1 MCVAWPGWPLSLSAA
16 VDRIWTGLYKER
28 NERERHGISESSPH
42 KTFSYFVLSVLF
54 LFHFEIRFLKRKAYV
69 YYYILLNKRE
79 RDMTWRVLP
88 VHGRSTAGRERCRE
102 VCFRERERER
112 EERTS
117 SMSIR
122 LFSTTPTIR
131 SKRKGK
137 GGRSA
142 HIQRRR
148 QRKEREKREG
158 PGLASRPTASGPH
171 NPGWKLFFFSFFFP
185 NVFFWS
191 SLSLS
196 LFSFSLYGLA
206 QHVISVCLSLS
217 LDLLSLSSR
226 LASLLQSGR
235 LFLILLASPQ
245 SFIYLYQT
253 STLCCTRQS
262 STYYFFF
269 LWNIYWMLFRWRLK
283 LVFFSWQE
291 NNYYHFPFDP
301 RWMEWCAIS
310 VKEEEEKFVWF
321 RHTSVWSCCIHV
333 ACSKVDCFLCCAKKK
348 KYYK

>member
-1 MCVAWPGWPLSLSAA
+1 MCVAWAGWPLSLSAA

-28 NERERHGISESSPH
+28 NERERERHGISESSPH

-102 VCFRERERER
+102 VCFRERERE
-112 EERTS
+112 ERTS

-171 NPGWKLFFFSFFFP
+171 NPGWKLFFFFFFLSQR
-185 NVFFWS
+185 VFLVG

-196 LFSFSLYGLA
+196 LLF
-206 QHVISVCLSLS
+206 LSLWP
-217 LDLLSLSSR
+217 R
-226 LASLLQSGR
+226 
-235 LFLILLASPQ
+235 
-245 SFIYLYQT
+245 T
-253 STLCCTRQS
+253 TR
-262 STYYFFF
+262 Y
-269 LWNIYWMLFRWRLK
+269 
-283 LVFFSWQE
+283 
-291 NNYYHFPFDP
+291 
-301 RWMEWCAIS
+301 
-310 VKEEEEKFVWF
+310 
-321 RHTSVWSCCIHV
+321 
-333 ACSKVDCFLCCAKKK
+333 
-348 KYYK
+348 